1 MMHLQL
7 RHEPDLETYLEP
19 SIIALS
25 DGSIRALNRA
35 ASQLLAPGH
44 ADASLLDLCT
54 SRVEALQSYLLA
66 CSGSRQPLIE
76 RVGFDGSHGAID
88 YRCFG
93 NVLVPRRK
101 NQPATLLL
109 RLFPLLDARF
119 SAAAERMRRLT
130 AERQRRLAMQQF
142 DELRCD
148 RVRLVE
154 QYCFV
159 AEALRVV
166 EARTHQ
172 LQDELNHIRA
182 DERERIARDLHD
194 HAGQEMAQV
203 LAELRVLQESTK
215 GLARKRLDEIV
226 AHVAG
231 VGRKI
236 HHAVVS
242 GRPRVVEELG
252 FRRAIETMAVSFA
265 ADGRLDLSF
274 RKKGTEPERM
284 PPTVEDALYRV
295 AQEALTNALKHGLGA
310 RKLDVTLDF
319 AATSVSLT
327 IADDG
332 IGLAP
337 EAEQAGS
344 GPCPGIGLHGMRQ
357 RMDDIGGKL
366 DIRPRCGKG
375 TIVNATAPLSNAL
388 PRSVPS

>member
-1 MMHLQL
+1 M
-7 RHEPDLETYLEP
+7 
-19 SIIALS
+19 IALS

-44 ADASLLDLCT
+44 AGTSLLDLCT
-54 SRVEALQSYLLA
+54 SRGEALQSYLLA
-66 CSGSRQPLIE
+66 CSGSRQPLVE
-76 RVGFDGSHGAID
+76 RVGFGGPHGTND

-130 AERQRRLAMQQF
+130 AERQRRLALQQF

-215 GLARKRLDEIV
+215 GPARRRLDEIV

-252 FRRAIETMAVSFA
+252 FRRAIETMAASFA

-274 RKKGTEPERM
+274 RKKGIEPERM
-284 PPTVEDALYRV
+284 PPAIEDALYRV
-295 AQEALTNALKHGLGA
+295 AQEALTNALKHALGA
-310 RKLDVTLDF
+310 RKLDVTLDY
-319 AATSVSLT
+319 ATTSVSLT

-332 IGLAP
+332 IGLSS

-357 RMDDIGGKL
+357 RMDDIGGTL
-366 DIRPRCGKG
+366 EIRPRYRKG
-375 TIVNATAPLSNAL
+375 TVVSATAPLSNAS
-388 PRSVPS
+388 PRSVAS

>member
-7 RHEPDLETYLEP
+7 RHEPDLEVYLEP
-19 SIIALS
+19 SVIALT

-44 ADASLLDLCT
+44 AATSLFDICA
-54 SRVEALQSYLLA
+54 SRVDALRTYLLA

-76 RVGFDGSHGAID
+76 RVGFNGPDGAGD

-101 NQPATLLL
+101 SQPATLLL
-109 RLFPLLDARF
+109 RLFPLLDSRF

-130 AERQRRLAMQQF
+130 AERQRSVALQQF
-142 DELRCD
+142 DELRSD
-148 RVRLVE
+148 RLRLVE

-172 LQDELNHIRA
+172 LENELNHIRA

-194 HAGQEMAQV
+194 HAGHEMAQV
-203 LAELRVLQESTK
+203 LVELRALQESTK
-215 GLARKRLDEIV
+215 GPARRRVEEIV
-226 AHVAG
+226 EHVAG

-242 GRPRVVEELG
+242 GRPRIVEELG
-252 FRRAIETMAVSFA
+252 FSRAIETMATSFA
-265 ADGRLDLSF
+265 ADGRLQLCF
-274 RKKGTEPERM
+274 RRKGAEPDPM
-284 PPTVEDALYRV
+284 PAAIEDALYRV
-295 AQEALTNALKHGLGA
+295 AQEALTNCLKHALGA
-310 RKLDVTLDF
+310 RKLDIVLDF
-319 AATSVSLT
+319 AGTSVSLT

-332 IGLAP
+332 AGLQNVP
-337 EAEQAGS
+337 ERPGD
-344 GPCPGIGLHGMRQ
+344 GTHTGIGLPGMRQ
-357 RMDDIGGKL
+357 RMADVGGTLGIG
-366 DIRPRCGKG
+366 PRCDKG
-375 TIVNATAPLSNAL
+375 TIVTAIAPLTDSV
-388 PRSVPS
+388 PRSTPS

>member
-7 RHEPDLETYLEP
+7 RHELDLEVYLEP
-19 SIIALS
+19 SVVALT

-44 ADASLLDLCT
+44 AATSLLDICA
-54 SRVEALQSYLLA
+54 SRVDALRTYLLA

-76 RVGFDGSHGAID
+76 RVSFTGSDGAGD

-101 NQPATLLL
+101 SQPATLLL
-109 RLFPLLDARF
+109 RFFPLLDPRF
-119 SAAAERMRRLT
+119 SAVAERLRRLT

-142 DELRCD
+142 DELRSD
-148 RVRLVE
+148 RLRLVE

-172 LQDELNHIRA
+172 LQDELNHIRT

-203 LAELRVLQESTK
+203 LVELRVLQESTK
-215 GLARKRLDEIV
+215 GLAKRRIEEIV
-226 AHVAG
+226 EHVAG

-236 HHAVVS
+236 HHAVIS
-242 GRPRVVEELG
+242 GRPRIVEELG
-252 FRRAIETMAVSFA
+252 FSRAIEAMATSFA
-265 ADGRLDLSF
+265 ADGRLNLCF
-274 RKKGTEPERM
+274 RKKGPEPDPM
-284 PPTVEDALYRV
+284 PAVIEDALYRV
-295 AQEALTNALKHGLGA
+295 AQEALTNTLKHALGA
-310 RKLDVTLDF
+310 RKLDVVLDF
-319 AATSVSLT
+319 ASTSVSLT

-332 IGLAP
+332 AGLRSQP
-337 EAEQAGS
+337 ERPGD
-344 GPCPGIGLHGMRQ
+344 GIHTGIGLHGMRQ
-357 RMDDIGGKL
+357 RMADLGGTLGIG
-366 DIRPRCGKG
+366 PRCGKG
-375 TIVNATAPLSNAL
+375 TIVTAVAPLTGVA